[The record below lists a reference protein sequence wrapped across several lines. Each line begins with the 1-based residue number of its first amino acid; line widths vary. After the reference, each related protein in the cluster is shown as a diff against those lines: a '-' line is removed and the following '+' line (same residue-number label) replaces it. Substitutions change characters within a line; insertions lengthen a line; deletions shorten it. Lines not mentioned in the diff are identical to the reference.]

1 MKVTID
7 GIRYGLDPKKL
18 TANLRK
24 VIKCGESLVLSNFVE
39 YEGKYYEL
47 VTLQGDAFE
56 GCTKL
61 TSLTISKSI
70 NNITLPI
77 QLPTSLETINVEES
91 NLKYDSRDN
100 CNAIIETKPNT
111 LVGGCKNSTI
121 PAGVTKIGFRAFY
134 CSPIT
139 SIDIPDSITAI
150 ESQAFCSSSLQS
162 LKFSNSTIDIGT
174 HAFSNCEYLTHVFIP
189 RELVIIEHPIF
200 SGCSSLTSISV
211 DKDNPKFD
219 SREDC
224 NAIIETA
231 TNRLILGCQN
241 TIIPDTVTCIE
252 FAFMWC
258 KSLKS
263 IIIPNG
269 VTNIGKGSFCEC
281 TLLHTVE
288 IPKTVTE
295 IGQYAFEECT
305 SLVSIVYKGSIQ
317 EWEQIKKGDMWNF
330 MVPAEVIHC
339 VDGDI
344 QNSAD
349 DTYNG
354 GKVIKIHL

>member
-24 VIKCGESLVLSNFVE
+24 VITCGESLVLSNFVE

-47 VTLQGDAFE
+47 VSLQGDAFE

-77 QLPTSLETINVEES
+77 QLPTSLETVNVEES

-150 ESQAFCSSSLQS
+150 ECQAFCSSSLQS
-162 LKFSNSTIDIGT
+162 LKFNNSTIDIGT

-200 SGCSSLTSISV
+200 SGCPSLSSISV
-211 DKDNPKFD
+211 DRDNPKFD

-231 TNRLILGCQN
+231 TNKLILGCHN
-241 TIIPDTVTCIE
+241 TVIPNSVTSIE

-258 KSLKS
+258 SSLKS
-263 IIIPNG
+263 IVIPDS
-269 VTNIGKGSFCEC
+269 VATIGIGSFYGC
-281 TLLHTVE
+281 TSLETIE

-295 IGQYAFEECT
+295 IERSAFEDCT
-305 SLVSIVYKGSIQ
+305 ALISVVYKGTMQ

-344 QNSAD
+344 KNIEY
-349 DTYNG
+349 DTHGVN
-354 GKVIKIHL
+354 KIIKL